1 MIFQL
6 IECLAAYKSKMEYQN
21 KDFGADRPVQYR
33 KIRREMAKLYD
44 DVFGPVCL
52 PYKDKN
58 EEEEKLFQI
67 HFKEENEKIR
77 KEHVRIQEKIKHN
90 FSKLFQKVEM
100 LLLKISDLE
109 NKLSNVCE
117 ALAEENAE
125 RLHLQSEVKTLHKEY
140 KVLSL
145 DLQKKIEKLAKY
157 TPRNVNKRLNRQK
170 ENNDLLRS
178 QIKEVTAKINV
189 LEEENAELNESLDR
203 ALKTTL
209 KLRKSVSHLKI
220 QNRKVN
226 EKFNSQSYVQ
236 SLKDQISY
244 LENEKCELEEKIEEF
259 TTQKNFFF

>member
-1 MIFQL
+1 MYVENFLNKTFSYEKHIPL
-6 IECLAAYKSKMEYQN
+6 PASAATTFVKI
-21 KDFGADRPVQYR
+21 AD
-33 KIRREMAKLYD
+33 
-44 DVFGPVCL
+44 
-52 PYKDKN
+52 N
-58 EEEEKLFQI
+58 
-67 HFKEENEKIR
+67 
-77 KEHVRIQEKIKHN
+77 
-90 FSKLFQKVEM
+90 QKVDM

-145 DLQKKIEKLAKY
+145 ELQKKKKKIEKLAKY
-157 TPRNVNKRLNRQK
+157 TPRNANKRLNRQK

-236 SLKDQISY
+236 SLKDEISY

-259 TTQKNFFF
+259 ATPKISFLEKNKYSDILEWYMKTSCVWV